1 MGYVKSASRV
11 SGIDNLLKGA
21 ITLKVAYIRV
31 SSIQQKIDRQEIIIE
46 RLGVERVYVEKASGK
61 NTDRPVLNE
70 MMAFLREGDELV
82 VESISR
88 FARNTRDLLSLI
100 EQLRGRGVKFVS
112 VKENIDTSTP
122 AGEFMLTI
130 MGAQAQLERQ
140 YMLERQKE
148 GIEAAKLKGG
158 VYKGRNKIVPDAKGF
173 EMVYRQW
180 KAGQI
185 KAVEAMKLLQ
195 LKPNTFYRRVKEYEG
210 QQVIDF

>member
-1 MGYVKSASRV
+1 M
-11 SGIDNLLKGA
+11 
-21 ITLKVAYIRV
+21 KVAYIRV